1 LTKWSLRV
9 PYRTRH
15 FTENIEITRPGQ
27 IPEGKLTRFFAAC
40 LENNLSATKAGI
52 AIGMGASTANGN
64 APAYDAYEAGGPMWK
79 KKPTKLRIGIIL
91 CIAAV
96 YAAVLVRAT
105 TESTRR
111 SLQLRDET
119 SAQDR
124 VVVSVLVTGVDPVAQ
139 ELNAQLGFRLAGDF
153 ARDEVTPAADLKLL
167 VNNVRGQQ
175 EFDFPKGKR
184 VNRIEVVFPL
194 NGDLNRYPFD
204 RYQTTVWLLMTTP
217 AANNKSQAPKIL
229 ENKLDEAPHAEQL
242 AVGAETM
249 QRSTPLPLSLA
260 LSAVIPG
267 IKFRGSV
274 TRNESTQVTGISLNL
289 RRADNLITVSILINA
304 MMTGLAASVL
314 AMVLV
319 MTASRESDLFPLSLS
334 ISLIFGLPA
343 LRSVQPGVPP
353 VGAFSDYVTFIWAEL
368 IVAVSAV
375 IAVWHWL
382 VRVRADSGSK

>member
-1 LTKWSLRV
+1 
-9 PYRTRH
+9 
-15 FTENIEITRPGQ
+15 
-27 IPEGKLTRFFAAC
+27 
-40 LENNLSATKAGI
+40 
-52 AIGMGASTANGN
+52 
-64 APAYDAYEAGGPMWK
+64 MWK
-79 KKPTKLRIGIIL
+79 QKPTKLRIGIIL
-91 CIAAV
+91 CIVAV
-96 YAAVLVRAT
+96 YAVVLVRGT

-124 VVVSVLVTGVDPVAQ
+124 VVVSVLVTGVNPVAQ

-184 VNRIEVVFPL
+184 MDRIEAVFPL
-194 NGDLNRYPFD
+194 DGDLNRYPFD

-217 AANNKSQAPKIL
+217 AANSKSQAQKL
-229 ENKLDEAPHAEQL
+229 RENKPDEAPHAEQL

-289 RRADNLITVSILINA
+289 RRADNLIAVSILINA

-314 AMVLV
+314 AMVLQV
-319 MTASRESDLFPLSLS
+319 MTASRKSDLFPLSLS

-368 IVAVSAV
+368 TVAVSAV

-382 VRVRADSGSK
+382 VRARADSGSQ